1 MTLPVTLTIAF
12 EQWSSRYVEPTRRE
26 IHSIEPEYLERNFR
40 DHIQE
45 SWQSYAGTAAYHS

>member
-12 EQWSSRYVEPTRRE
+12 EQWSSGYVEPTRRE